1 MAVVPVLYT
10 TTNAIRS
17 VIGLDDNDV
26 SDAMILNQ
34 NMSDWMQ
41 IDLEEFMPDHATD
54 TLVAATMTRVRVWC
68 QLWGALK
75 LITLGPLGIPQR
87 FSANQDELQRYA
99 NIDWKGLEERL
110 RSQLNDLQ
118 GKLTPTTP
126 SATFSIM
133 GKAVPS
139 YDPITGV

>member
-34 NMSDWMQ
+34 NMADWMQ

-54 TLVAATMTRVRVWC
+54 TADASILTRVRVWC

-75 LITLGPLGIPQR
+75 LIMLGPLGIPQR
-87 FSANQDELQRYA
+87 FSANQDELQRFA
-99 NIDWKGLEERL
+99 NIDWKALEERL

-133 GKAVPS
+133 GKAVPA